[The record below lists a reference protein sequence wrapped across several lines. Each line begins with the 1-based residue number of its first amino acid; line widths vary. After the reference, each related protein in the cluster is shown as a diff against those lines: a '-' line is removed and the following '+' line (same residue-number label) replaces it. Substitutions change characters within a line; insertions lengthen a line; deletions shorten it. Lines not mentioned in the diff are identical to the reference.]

1 MINMKQALSFF
12 CLFLLVAC
20 GGKDLG
26 PEPRTRDEIF
36 RELANLPVLYISKSG
51 KRVEA
56 PGGKVALWTRLQVRF
71 AGWPWNVRILIVLA
85 ES

>member
-1 MINMKQALSFF
+1 MKVILLFCPVAL
-12 CLFLLVAC
+12 LLASC
-20 GGKDLG
+20 GNKQEL
-26 PEPRTRDEIF
+26 PIPRSRDEIF